1 MTVFG
6 IIIIAI
12 LAIGIATT
20 ALVNLKSLKE
30 ENK

>member
-20 ALVNLKSLKE
+20 ALVNLTSLKE